1 MKASLH
7 HPAGELSEAVF
18 GIAFMSNLDDPPWPP
33 GCPPLNRFPGMV
45 FCGVTMF
52 TEGRVAVL
60 PDGDGPWRPMPDWVV
75 FGPRTRPVTSA
86 TLEPIRC
93 ATAIFYPDAF
103 ALLTGV
109 APGELQ
115 DRDEPAGAWLPPA
128 WDEWPAALRERAGDE
143 AAQRA
148 WIEQWLAARW
158 QEVRPRWNRSLGHGL
173 RQIARRG
180 LAATVRA
187 LGVGERQAQRQ
198 FRSSV
203 GLTPVQA
210 RRLVRMNEAV
220 YALRDGGGDSTTL
233 AELAAEL
240 GYADQ
245 AHMARE
251 LRALTGLPPSRLEE
265 RIESDSEFWPYR
277 L

>member
-1 MKASLH
+1 
-7 HPAGELSEAVF
+7 
-18 GIAFMSNLDDPPWPP
+18 
-33 GCPPLNRFPGMV
+33 
-45 FCGVTMF
+45 
-52 TEGRVAVL
+52 
-60 PDGDGPWRPMPDWVV
+60 
-75 FGPRTRPVTSA
+75 
-86 TLEPIRC
+86 
-93 ATAIFYPDAF
+93 
-103 ALLTGV
+103 
-109 APGELQ
+109 
-115 DRDEPAGAWLPPA
+115 
-128 WDEWPAALRERAGDE
+128 EWPAALRMRAGDE
-143 AAQRA
+143 AAQRR
-148 WIEQWLAARW
+148 WMEEWLSARW
-158 QEVRPRWNRSLGHGL
+158 QAVRPQWNRSLGDGL

-180 LAATVRA
+180 LSATVRA

-210 RRLVRMNEAV
+210 RRLARMNEAV
-220 YALRDGGGDSTTL
+220 FALRAGGGESATL

-251 LRALTGLPPSRLEE
+251 LRTFTGLPPSRLEE

>member
-1 MKASLH
+1 M
-7 HPAGELSEAVF
+7 
-18 GIAFMSNLDDPPWPP
+18 
-33 GCPPLNRFPGMV
+33 
-45 FCGVTMF
+45 
-52 TEGRVAVL
+52 
-60 PDGDGPWRPMPDWVV
+60 

-93 ATAIFYPDAF
+93 ATVIFYPDAF

-109 APGELQ
+109 APGDLQ
-115 DRDEPAGAWLPPA
+115 DRNEPAANWLPPEWA
-128 WDEWPAALRERAGDE
+128 EWPAALRARAGDE
-143 AAQRA
+143 PAQRA
-148 WIEQWLAARW
+148 WIEAWLARRW
-158 QEVRPRWNRSLGHGL
+158 CAVRPRWNRSLGDGL

-180 LAATVRA
+180 LTATVRA
-187 LGVGERQAQRQ
+187 LGVGERQVQRQ
-198 FRSSV
+198 FRTSV

-220 YALRDGGGDSTTL
+220 FALREGGAESATL

-251 LRALTGLPPSRLEE
+251 LRALTGHPPSRLGE

>member
-1 MKASLH
+1 MRASLH
-7 HPAGELSEAVF
+7 HPAGELSEAVY

-33 GCPPLNRFPGMV
+33 DRPPLNRFPGMV

-60 PDGDGPWRPMPDWVV
+60 PAEEGPWRPMPDWVV

-93 ATAIFYPDAF
+93 ATVIFYPDAF
-103 ALLTGV
+103 ALLTKV
-109 APGELQ
+109 SPGRLQ
-115 DRDEPAGAWLPPA
+115 DRDEPAADWLPEEWAEWPEALRARAADERAQLAWMEAWLNA
-128 WDEWPAALRERAGDE
+128 RWH
-143 AAQRA
+143 
-148 WIEQWLAARW
+148 AARP
-158 QEVRPRWNRSLGHGL
+158 QWNRSLGDGL

-180 LAATVRA
+180 LSAMVRG

-198 FRSSV
+198 FRSNV

-220 YALRDGGGDSTTL
+220 LALREGGPEDTTL
-233 AELAAEL
+233 AGLAAEL

-251 LRALTGLPPSRLEE
+251 LRAFTGLPPSRLEA
-265 RIESDSEFWPYR
+265 RIETDSEYWPYR

>member
-18 GIAFMSNLDDPPWPP
+18 GIAFMSNLDDPFDRQDKL
-33 GCPPLNRFPGMV
+33 PLNRFPAMM

-60 PDGDGPWRPMPDWVV
+60 PPGDGPWRPMPDWVI

-109 APGELQ
+109 APGALQ
-115 DRDEPAGAWLPPA
+115 DRDEPADAWLPPEWA
-128 WDEWPAALRERAGDE
+128 EWPAALRERAGDE
-143 AAQRA
+143 VAQRA

-158 QEVRPRWNRSLGHGL
+158 HSVRPRWNRSLGNGL

-180 LAATVRA
+180 LAATVRS

-220 YALRDGGGDSTTL
+220 YALRENGGESSTL

-251 LRALTGLPPSRLEE
+251 LRAFTGLPPSRLEAH
-265 RIESDSEFWPYR
+265 IESDSEFWPYR